1 MARMYK
7 DPTQH
12 LDRMSEGAVGARAAG
27 AASQSRLRAH
37 STANSAPNTT
47 TFAAA

>member
-12 LDRMSEGAVGARAAG
+12 LDRMSEGAVGVRVP